1 MADQNMKTRNYM
13 YSQIISQLQ
22 NDGYGQIAQNLINQV
37 KPDKLYQPSSKLF
50 EVYKNEIGKVNKKF
64 QFYKL
69 FWFNQKVFQHKYLFF
84 NFIRFF
90 FEFVKLYV
98 TNFLTVLNL

>member
-37 KPDKLYQPSSKLF
+37 KPDRLYQPSSKLF
-50 EVYKNEIGKVNKKF
+50 EVYKNEIGKVNL
-64 QFYKL
+64 KL
-69 FWFNQKVFQHKYLFF
+69 
-84 NFIRFF
+84 
-90 FEFVKLYV
+90 
-98 TNFLTVLNL
+98 